1 MTAMVS
7 PANTHA
13 RGLAGPRSRKSSPG
27 TPNIPLPMMLL
38 IISPV
43 RAHRPIERLSCMT
56 AQNAA
61 EITSDRQCF
70 HEHDYGHIAGALV
83 IPVMQYFL
91 QSAISLAAVSRGF
104 NRR

>member
-1 MTAMVS
+1 
-7 PANTHA
+7 
-13 RGLAGPRSRKSSPG
+13 
-27 TPNIPLPMMLL
+27 
-38 IISPV
+38 
-43 RAHRPIERLSCMT
+43 MT